1 MPAKPGHLEELVA
14 KSLSSPTPDAITA
27 IGEAACAAYGDNAV
41 AVLAYGSC
49 LRQQSDDGGIVDL
62 YLLVDSY
69 GAMPE
74 NAVLRWLNRLIP
86 PNVHYLECPFEGRTV
101 RAKCA
106 VVGLRH
112 FERLMRPVTRNPYFW
127 ARFSQPSA
135 LVYCRDDAVRS
146 MVVAALARAA
156 RTMLAET
163 LPLMPGTFS
172 VPDLWAE
179 ALGRTYNTEW
189 RAEDAGRGPSIAA
202 FNTEYF
208 ERITPAVLA
217 VVAPGAVVQP
227 DGRIKHPVAEKAQQ
241 ERIERRWA
249 RRRITGRLWASARL
263 IKAAFTFRDG
273 LDYLLW
279 KIARHSGVTLEPTP
293 FQRRH
298 PVLCAPFMAWKLY
311 RLGGFR

>member
-1 MPAKPGHLEELVA
+1 MPADPGLEDLVA
-14 KSLSSPTPDAITA
+14 RSLSRSAPAAITA
-27 IGEAACAAYGDNAV
+27 IAEAARAAYGDNAV

-49 LRQQSDDGGIVDL
+49 LRRQSDDGGIVDL

-106 VVGLRH
+106 VVELRH
-112 FERLMRPVTRNPYFW
+112 FERLMRPATRNPYFW

-135 LVYCRDDAVRS
+135 LAYCRDDSVRS
-146 MVVAALARAA
+146 VLVAALAQAP
-156 RTMLAET
+156 RTMLGET
-163 LPLMPGTFS
+163 LPLMPESFTA
-172 VPDLWAE
+172 DELWTE
-179 ALGRTYNTEW
+179 ALSRTYNTEW
-189 RAEDAGRGPSIAA
+189 RAEDARRGPSIAA

-208 ERITPAVLA
+208 EQVTPAVLA
-217 VVAPGAVVQP
+217 IVAPEAVAHS
-227 DGRIKHPVAEKAQQ
+227 DGRFMHAVPEKAKRA
-241 ERIERRWA
+241 RIERRWA

-263 IKAAFTFRDG
+263 IKASFTFRDG

-279 KIARHSGVTLEPTP
+279 KIARHSGVVLEPTP

-298 PVLCAPFMAWKLY
+298 PVLTAPFMAWKLY